1 MRTFNLHNQK
11 PIKRLMKTFRIRYKG
26 AAGYLQT
33 ATVIGVDKISATE
46 SFLSQ
51 HGDGSVEIVEVRE
64 W

>member
-1 MRTFNLHNQK
+1 
-11 PIKRLMKTFRIRYKG
+11 MKVFRIRYRG

-33 ATVIGVDKISATE
+33 AMVVGADNISATE

-51 HGDGSVEIVEVRE
+51 HGDGSAEIVEVRE